1 MTETSTVGTR
11 FLTSSTCPSS
21 YSNYR
26 PTHDSKSLKRM
37 QDEEEVNRKVMEI
50 LRRMTAQQSDDTNT
64 KSMNQTNTT
73 SKSRTARSTK
83 RPLAPDQDSRGTNDP
98 SKIARLKVEIP
109 PATKPPDLPTFAAK
123 PIAPRPPVSTISTSQ
138 SPIQHPLKP
147 HATLQNKPQQDSVLT
162 SRRCSCSRSFCLKLY
177 CECFAAGVFCSDC
190 SCVGCYN
197 LAQHEN
203 YRQKAIM
210 RIVNRKPD
218 AFQSKIAHSLE
229 NATVHARGC
238 NCKRSGCLKNY
249 CECYEARVRCTSR
262 CRCQYCYNMPA
273 ASSIG
278 HSHQMP
284 ISIDL
289 SATSSLQEEPLFL
302 HSPSSSPNSSSST
315 VLLKVHH
322 SQEPGG
328 NDTTILQPNAET
340 SQPMDCE
347 SSSAQGSHRSS
358 SSSVIS
364 ENSCQDKPKD
374 VHVPVT
380 SVGTGAIPDQ
390 QSMPRELTILTGMN
404 HPINPPI
411 IGNFLPSS
419 KTVIGLPAAIAAS
432 NLIATW
438 LALLSNATSAAGCS
452 TNPVDQNFPNQPNLH
467 PVAVDPDPNG
477 GLAHFQSDSM
487 EQYTT
492 EELAAFDRIIKQREQ
507 VPDGNRPSSE
517 KGSHK
522 PDSDTCVRSIPP
534 GGESTEVKEEGSAER
549 NDQSLY
555 SRLCPGEIELSETL
569 PSGGSADVAPKKVN
583 PDVSPSEML
592 ASEVA
597 RLKRQIKQ
605 LTRTVRKQGQ
615 MIRQLQSSSPNV
627 LPTNVVSNKA
637 DT

>member
-1 MTETSTVGTR
+1 YKINEPDKYNSEIANRQVH
-11 FLTSSTCPSS
+11 SPSFAPS
-21 YSNYR
+21 HYIDLDSLYPLNPVR
-26 PTHDSKSLKRM
+26 P
-37 QDEEEVNRKVMEI
+37 NF
-50 LRRMTAQQSDDTNT
+50 
-64 KSMNQTNTT
+64 
-73 SKSRTARSTK
+73 
-83 RPLAPDQDSRGTNDP
+83 
-98 SKIARLKVEIP
+98 RLFTIVP
-109 PATKPPDLPTFAAK
+109 PATKPPDLPPTFAAK

-147 HATLQNKPQQDSVLT
+147 HATLQSKPQQDSVLT

-190 SCVGCYN
+190 SCV
-197 LAQHEN
+197 
-203 YRQKAIM
+203 
-210 RIVNRKPD
+210 
-218 AFQSKIAHSLE
+218 AHSLE

-262 CRCQYCYNMPA
+262 CRCQYCYNMPT

-328 NDTTILQPNAET
+328 NDTTLLQSNAEI
-340 SQPMDCE
+340 SQSMDCE
-347 SSSAQGSHRSS
+347 SSSVQGSHRSS

-380 SVGTGAIPDQ
+380 SAGTAAIPDQ
-390 QSMPRELTILTGMN
+390 QPVPRELTILTGMN

-452 TNPVDQNFPNQPNLH
+452 TNPVDHNFPNQTHVH
-467 PVAVDPDPNG
+467 PVAVDPDPDAG
-477 GLAHFQSDSM
+477 VAHLQSDSM

-517 KGSHK
+517 EGSHK
-522 PDSDTCVRSIPP
+522 LDSDTYVRSIPP
-534 GGESTEVKEEGSAER
+534 GCESTEVKEECSTER

-569 PSGGSADVAPKKVN
+569 PSGGSADVATKKVN
-583 PDVSPSEML
+583 SDVSPSEML

-597 RLKRQIKQ
+597 RLKRQVKQ

-627 LPTNVVSNKA
+627 LHTNVVNNKA